1 MVKATPFAVST
12 LSIPAAK
19 YAVFSAGKI
28 SFAFNAG
35 NMANPA
41 AMAKGFQTKFLLDK
55 LGLSGLNNPLFLHVQ
70 QSQQVILHLLLFQSK
85 LYLK

>member
-19 YAVFSAGKI
+19 YAVFSAKRVKI
-28 SFAFNAG
+28 SRFAFNAC

-41 AMAKGFQTKFLLDK
+41 AMAKGFPDK
-55 LGLSGLNNPLFLHVQ
+55 VPAW
-70 QSQQVILHLLLFQSK
+70 
-85 LYLK
+85 